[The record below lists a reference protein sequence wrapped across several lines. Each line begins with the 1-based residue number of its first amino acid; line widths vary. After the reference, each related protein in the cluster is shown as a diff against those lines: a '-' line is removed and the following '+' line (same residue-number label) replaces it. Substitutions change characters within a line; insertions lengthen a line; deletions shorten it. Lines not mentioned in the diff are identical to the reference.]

1 MGGAGAT
8 ASQVQAVER
17 AIAHLTFG
25 PYSKPGLIEQLDFE
39 GLTPEQAEHGAT
51 AAGL

>member
-1 MGGAGAT
+1 
-8 ASQVQAVER
+8 VER

-25 PYSKPGLIEQLDFE
+25 PYSKSGLIEQLDFE